1 MATFKD
7 ACYHYRKI
15 SKLNRSMLRIGA
27 NSVWRP
33 APIAKLKG
41 WCLQCCQYSDL
52 TYCDGCSLYHVCQWC
67 SQDKQCFLD
76 AAPHL
81 LRMRTLRETPWKGL
95 DKEDLLNV
103 LNLFNKLFPINDK
116 IVTKFENMVK
126 QNKCRNGYMIEWYNH
141 LTLPLTLQ
149 SISIKIG
156 DETYHIFGCYDQM
169 KQQNDT
175 PFYFVNH
182 AHNFDKL
189 VLDRMNFDRME
200 NLPEL
205 IQHAYALKYFTNSR
219 FLTEKS
225 KEILYTHFTKE
236 NIKKQEIPTSPIN
249 VWRNC
254 VPGYVQ
260 VGVSRWNEMC
270 LKVFDQN
277 ILNELSK
284 VYREHYDVSQKSKC
298 FLIQKLERFVKLVKP
313 AYACSAHG
321 VKASKVKRCNWCSIM
336 PSTFWDDFRM
346 KEIYD
351 LVMEF
356 MKMLVQSNT
365 RIAHCSSCEYICEFI
380 PYLFNPLDKQMFSR
394 AIGNVF
400 HELNPTKINNIW
412 YVNMDGPFSLKLY
425 EVLTVCGNPI
435 PRIISDYTFEKIIEH
450 IFNKWFDF
458 PNLREFP
465 LTLFP
470 TEGLHAFNSF
480 DKLIDEYAL
489 LISDSEDE

>member
-7 ACYHYRKI
+7 ACFHYRKLT
-15 SKLNRSMLRIGA
+15 KLNKEVLKIGA
-27 NSVWRP
+27 NSSWRP
-33 APIAKLKG
+33 STSTKIRG
-41 WCLQCCQYSDL
+41 WCVDCGQHSDL
-52 TYCDGCSLYHVCQWC
+52 SYCTCCSLYHVCQWC

-81 LRMRTLRETPWKGL
+81 LRMRTLRETTWRRIDGK
-95 DKEDLLNV
+95 DLLNM
-103 LNLFNKLFPINDK
+103 LKLFDKLFPINEK

-126 QNKCRNGYMIEWYNH
+126 QNKCRNEHMIEWYNH

-149 SISIKIG
+149 SLSIKVG
-156 DETYHIFGCYDQM
+156 DETYHVFGCYDQM

-189 VLDRMNFDRME
+189 ILDRMNFDRME

-219 FLTEKS
+219 FLTERA

-236 NIKKQEIPTSPIN
+236 NVKRQEIPTSPIN

-254 VPGYVQ
+254 IPGYIQ
-260 VGVSRWNEMC
+260 MEVSRWNEMC

-284 VYREHYDVSQKSKC
+284 VYREHYDVS
-298 FLIQKLERFVKLVKP
+298 ERFVRLIKP
-313 AYACSAHG
+313 SYACSTHG
-321 VKASKVKRCNWCSIM
+321 AKASKVKKCNWCSII

-351 LVMEF
+351 LIMEF
-356 MKMLVQSNT
+356 MKMLVKSNT
-365 RIAHCSSCEYICEFI
+365 NIGHCSSCEYICEFI
-380 PYLFNPLDKQMFSR
+380 PYLFNPLDERMFNR
-394 AIGNVF
+394 AAGNVF
-400 HELNPTKINNIW
+400 HELNPTKIDNIW
-412 YVNMDGPFSLKLY
+412 YVNMDGPFSLELY
-425 EVLTVCGNPI
+425 KILTICGDPI
-435 PRIISDYTFEKIIEH
+435 PRIISDYTFKKIIKH
-450 IFNKWFDF
+450 IFNRWFDLK
-458 PNLREFP
+458 NLRELP
-465 LTLFP
+465 LTLLP